1 MRLIDADV
9 LIEVIKEMQ
18 KAYPI
23 EDQRPHARGM
33 RVALIDCRNLIDNQP
48 TAYDVS
54 KVIEELNKEQ
64 EVWLRGYEQ
73 TLSMGLEH
81 LWRNLSGR
89 ALGVARAIDIVR
101 RGE

>member
-1 MRLIDADV
+1 MRLIDADAM
-9 LIEVIKEMQ
+9 LERLESWNTKDEM
-18 KAYPI
+18 
-23 EDQRPHARGM
+23 DR
-33 RVALIDCRNLIDNQP
+33 ALYNFAWHRIMEQP

-89 ALGVARAIDIVR
+89 AFGVARAIDIVR